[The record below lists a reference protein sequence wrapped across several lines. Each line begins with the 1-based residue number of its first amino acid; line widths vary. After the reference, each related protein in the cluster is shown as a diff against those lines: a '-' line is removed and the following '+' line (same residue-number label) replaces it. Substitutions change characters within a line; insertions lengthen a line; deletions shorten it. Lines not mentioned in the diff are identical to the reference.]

1 LLLANPSSFQLV
13 VGCAGS
19 AGGVVVMVCPNRSGG
34 VAGGGV
40 AGGAVAGGAGGA
52 VADGA
57 VAGVAF
63 FAPCGVDQH
72 QYRSTVVNL
81 VPWLIT

>member
-1 LLLANPSSFQLV
+1 
-13 VGCAGS
+13 
-19 AGGVVVMVCPNRSGG
+19 VVMVCPNRSGG

>member
-1 LLLANPSSFQLV
+1 MLLANPSSFQLV